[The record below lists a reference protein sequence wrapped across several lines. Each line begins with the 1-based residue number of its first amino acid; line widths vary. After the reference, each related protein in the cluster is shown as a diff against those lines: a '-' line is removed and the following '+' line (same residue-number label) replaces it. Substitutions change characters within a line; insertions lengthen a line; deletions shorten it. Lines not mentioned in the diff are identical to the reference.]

1 MNLIEQMFKL
11 QNELNNNTNGQMW
24 IDGLTKENRQ
34 ISWYRCIYMEA
45 AEAIDSFNWKHWKN
59 INVEPD
65 WDNIKVEL
73 VDIWHFIMSEA
84 IRVGDQSYANQYE
97 ENDAIEGLDSE
108 MLLQTLERILALS
121 VQAKIKDNDNV
132 IRETIDLFFVAL
144 SYIGMDTGELY
155 KRYVVK
161 NQLNTFRQ
169 KNGYKDGSYIKI
181 WGSVEDNVVAFNI
194 MDDSPGISPSN
205 LYQQL
210 ELAYASLNYLKHIT
224 SK

>member
-1 MNLIEQMFKL
+1 
-11 QNELNNNTNGQMW
+11 
-24 IDGLTKENRQ
+24 
-34 ISWYRCIYMEA
+34 MEA